1 MRRVKENY
9 LKGES
14 EKSFEIS
21 WIGKKNWD
29 CFDGEKTF
37 RKQKQVKRAREA
49 REETGENHP
58 KTD

>member
-14 EKSFEIS
+14 EKSFE
-21 WIGKKNWD
+21 KKLDWQEKLG
-29 CFDGEKTF
+29 FDGEKTF
-37 RKQKQVKRAREA
+37 RKQKQVKRARKA
-49 REETGENHP
+49 REETDENHP